1 MDNDVLEKLRA
12 LQDILARK
20 NELETEILDAPKALT
35 QQEELLEK
43 LKSGYIQMNS
53 EYEELRKGI
62 AVLKADLFEAE
73 QKREKAEKAMDNIE
87 TQREYEILQKEI
99 DDSTT
104 KAETIR
110 KDLLRHESQFKIL
123 DANIKQEEEL
133 ITQTE
138 KELEEHK
145 QLLDSE
151 ISEKQNKVEE
161 LKTEEKKLS
170 PGLSDETMFKFDRII
185 KNKHGVGIVSV
196 QGNVCM
202 GCHMILPAQFVNE
215 VRSDQDIKFCP
226 YCSRI
231 LFYEESELTTE
242 QEAYFNDSDMEGL
255 LDIGDSSNEDFLA
268 SMGEGKDKD

>member
-133 ITQTE
+133 IT
-138 KELEEHK
+138 
-145 QLLDSE
+145 
-151 ISEKQNKVEE
+151 
-161 LKTEEKKLS
+161 
-170 PGLSDETMFKFDRII
+170 
-185 KNKHGVGIVSV
+185 
-196 QGNVCM
+196 
-202 GCHMILPAQFVNE
+202 
-215 VRSDQDIKFCP
+215 
-226 YCSRI
+226 
-231 LFYEESELTTE
+231 
-242 QEAYFNDSDMEGL
+242 
-255 LDIGDSSNEDFLA
+255 
-268 SMGEGKDKD
+268 